1 MYEWLRID
9 GPKVFRWRIE
19 NLYRPP
25 FVQGKDDILQIVLWY
40 ERLYAMETP
49 NLDEIDFL
57 IAYTKASDY
66 LGVVK
71 FDLSGSL
78 SRWKARIIAGIPE
91 ENPFY
96 PESEA

>member
-1 MYEWLRID
+1 
-9 GPKVFRWRIE
+9 
-19 NLYRPP
+19 
-25 FVQGKDDILQIVLWY
+25 
-40 ERLYAMETP
+40 METP

-78 SRWKARIIAGIPE
+78 SRWRARIIAGIPE